1 MRSLGLLANFPMR
14 NDCEILV
21 IGTGMTGLTAAVE
34 LAARDCS
41 VLVIDKGR
49 GVGGRLATRRIGE
62 ATFDHGAQFV
72 TARTPRFAGSVEAW
86 CEKAA
91 AREWCRGF
99 GGDNNGHL
107 RWRGQPGMTGIAKHM
122 AAELDVRMGQTV
134 LALRPVETGLQVD
147 TKEGEIFQARA
158 VVLTA
163 PVPQS
168 LAMLD
173 AGGMVIGTDIR
184 RRLDKITYERCLVVM
199 AVLDQPSCVPAPGGL
214 QLTEGSIAWLGDNQ
228 QKGISTQ
235 PAVTIHASPA
245 FSLARWDDDRDETAR
260 ELLAAATP
268 WLGSEVKEF
277 QVHGWRYSRPMEIDA
292 CGCMTVSAT
301 PPLIMA
307 GDAFAA
313 PRVEGAALSGW
324 AAAEELGRLGFGAA
338 R

>member
-1 MRSLGLLANFPMR
+1 MK

-21 IGTGMTGLTAAVE
+21 IGTGMTGLTAATE
-34 LAARDCS
+34 LAARGCG
-41 VLVIDKGR
+41 VVVVDKGR
-49 GVGGRLATRRIGE
+49 GVGRRLATRRIGE

-72 TARTPRFAGSVEAW
+72 TARTPRFAGSVEECCKA
-86 CEKAA
+86 AA

-99 GGDNNGHL
+99 GGANDGHL
-107 RWRGQPGMTGIAKHM
+107 RWRGQPGMTGIAKHL
-122 AAELDVRMGQTV
+122 AADLDVRMGQTV
-134 LALRPVETGLQVD
+134 LALRRAVTGWQVE
-147 TKEGEIFQARA
+147 TKEGEAFQARA

-173 AGGMVIGTDIR
+173 AGGMVIGTEIR
-184 RRLDKITYERCLVVM
+184 GRLEKITYERCLVVM
-199 AVLDQPSCVPAPGGL
+199 AVLEQPSCVPAPGGL
-214 QLTEGSIAWLGDNQ
+214 QLTEGPIAWLGDNQ

-245 FSLARWDDDRDETAR
+245 FSSTRWDDDRDETAR
-260 ELLAAATP
+260 ELLAAAAP
-268 WLGSEVKEF
+268 WLGSGVREF
-277 QVHGWRYSRPMEIDA
+277 QVHGWRYSRPLEVDA
-292 CGCMTVSAT
+292 CGCMTVSAN

-324 AAAEELGRLGFGAA
+324 AAAAELGRLGFLAA
-338 R
+338 Q